1 MMWNVELAVVAGAGM
16 AAVMTYGLTRMH
28 CQNVQEDRHIEEYEK
43 GWTDGYNSGYSS
55 GKYSEQDLASEYSR
69 GYTDGLKNADDAPV
83 KKPAKRVKKI
93 RKADP

>member
-1 MMWNVELAVVAGAGM
+1 MMWNVELAAVAGAGVGM
-16 AAVMTYGLTRMH
+16 VTAYALMRTYCH
-28 CQNVQEDRHIEEYEK
+28 NVREDRHIDAYEK
-43 GWTDGYNSGYSS
+43 GWSDGYNSGYSS